1 MSSTFLGQVRNTKH
15 KDCLVSF
22 HIGEMVEVPEK
33 ATMILMARKMR
44 VIVEASGNARFTE
57 HGLTAVIFLRIY
69 ISNAMVMTVGSLQ

>member
-1 MSSTFLGQVRNTKH
+1 
-15 KDCLVSF
+15 
-22 HIGEMVEVPEK
+22 MVEVPEK